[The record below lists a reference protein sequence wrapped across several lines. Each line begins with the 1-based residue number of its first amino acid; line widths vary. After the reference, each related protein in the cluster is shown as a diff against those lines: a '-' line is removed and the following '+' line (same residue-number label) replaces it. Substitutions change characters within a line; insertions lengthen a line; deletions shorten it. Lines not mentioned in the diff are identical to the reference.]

1 MNKVFGIGWAKTGTT
16 TLGRCFEILGYNHQP
31 QRLELVA
38 DLKDKNL
45 SRILDLVNK
54 KDTFEDWPWLILYR
68 ELDEAFPDSKFVLT
82 RRDPVRWIKSYSNML
97 RNQGDAS
104 EELNEIRR
112 ILYGLP
118 FTNVTEQQLVER
130 YERHN
135 SDITTYFR
143 ERPNDLLTIDW
154 ELGSGWEQL
163 CEFLGREIPKE
174 PFPHANKG
182 KYIKP
187 SILLNIKNAIKKRIQ

>member
-1 MNKVFGIGWAKTGTT
+1 M
-16 TLGRCFEILGYNHQP
+16 
-31 QRLELVA
+31 
-38 DLKDKNL
+38 
-45 SRILDLVNK
+45 
-54 KDTFEDWPWLILYR
+54 
-68 ELDEAFPDSKFVLT
+68 LT

-118 FTNVTEQQLVER
+118 FPNVTEQQLVER